1 MGWLDKK
8 FKAARRTMGRN
19 LQRGRKNVVKA
30 AKEAKGKINEAG
42 NNFED
47 SFKQHMGRQ
56 PLEMDIKTAPP
67 AGSASAAATAFD
79 ATTVKEDKYTADGAL
94 AMGSRSTLR
103 IKRKKKK
110 KPDDVTEGIDAGI
123 SGGEVIN
130 LKIKPGGINT

>member
-1 MGWLDKK
+1 MGWIDKK
-8 FKAARRTMGRN
+8 LKAARRTMGRN
-19 LQRGRKNVVKA
+19 LQRGRKNYVKTY
-30 AKEAKGKINEAG
+30 KEAKGKINEAG

-67 AGSASAAATAFD
+67 AGSASASTFD

-123 SGGEVIN
+123 SGGEVTN